1 MICNAHGGVPTCV
14 RNGEIMADDTSIDL
28 MGGGFTRGMLAELEQ
43 KMVLDAFSRYVDR
56 VEHRI
61 NDGKEA
67 TVYLCCAVRD
77 ALDAPFVAAK
87 VYRDRRFRGF
97 ANNAAYTDT
106 SRIRDKRMA
115 KAVRKGTRKGR
126 KVSQRMWV
134 DREWQALR
142 LLWDA
147 GASVPEPYDHAPDAV
162 LMEFVGNEAG
172 AAPMLAHVRLSE
184 PEAERAYR
192 MLLEDLALMLECGLV
207 HGDLSAFNILY
218 HEGRPRIIDLPQ
230 AVEVDE
236 AVDGWTLF
244 HRDLVNLAGYFE
256 RQGLNV
262 DPMEDA
268 IALWGRYVV

>member
-1 MICNAHGGVPTCV
+1 
-14 RNGEIMADDTSIDL
+14 MADDTSIDL

-43 KMVLDAFSRYVDR
+43 KMVLDAFSRYVTR

-67 TVYLCCAVRD
+67 TVYLCSTVPDSLSAS
-77 ALDAPFVAAK
+77 FVAAK

-115 KAVRKGTRKGR
+115 KAVRKGTRTGR
-126 KVSQRMWV
+126 KTSQRMWV
-134 DREWQALR
+134 DREWQALQ
-142 LLWDA
+142 LLWAA

-162 LMEFVGNEAG
+162 LMEFLGDAAG

-184 PEAERAYR
+184 PDAERAYG
-192 MLLEDLALMLECGLV
+192 LLLDDLAIMLECGLV

-218 HEGRPRIIDLPQ
+218 HQGKPRIIDLPQ

-256 RQGLNV
+256 RQGLTL
-262 DPMEDA
+262 DPLGDA
-268 IALWGRYVV
+268 IKLWGRYG

>member
-1 MICNAHGGVPTCV
+1 
-14 RNGEIMADDTSIDL
+14 MADDTSIDL

-43 KMVLDAFSRYVDR
+43 KMVQDAFSKYVQR

-67 TVYLCCAVRD
+67 TVYLCTAVAD
-77 ALDAPFVAAK
+77 ALKVPFVAAK

-106 SRIRDKRMA
+106 GRIRDKRLA
-115 KAVRKGTRKGR
+115 KAVRKRTRTGR
-126 KVSQRMWV
+126 KASQRLWV
-134 DREWQALR
+134 DREWQALNV
-142 LLWDA
+142 LFAA

-162 LMEFVGNEAG
+162 LMEFIGDAAG
-172 AAPMLAHVRLSE
+172 AAPMLAHVRLTGS
-184 PEAERAYR
+184 EAEVAYR
-192 MLLEDLALMLECGLV
+192 LLCEDLAIMLDCGLV

-218 HEGRPRIIDLPQ
+218 HQGRPRIIDLPQ

-236 AVDGWTLF
+236 AVDAWSLF

-256 RQGLNV
+256 RQGLTL

-268 IALWGRYVV
+268 IDLWGRCVG